1 MEAADRLML
10 DDPCEAPC
18 ESLPPTNA
26 QDTHDQPSVQPEPT
40 IDHPADDTP
49 VNDWPAAVRVA
60 ILNVKYSPNLGDGI
74 IAECL
79 EGELRRAGPR
89 IEPASIDLAGRTS
102 FSTAHGRRRATALS
116 IIERLPARLRTVMVP
131 ALLLL
136 LVRHRFAPRWAK
148 QLATCDSVVIG
159 GGALFQDVDQNFPI
173 KIAEAL
179 KLANARRL
187 PVAIASVGVSGE
199 WSDRGRARLA
209 EQLQAARLLY
219 VSVRD
224 ERSAANWQATM
235 GREGLGTARIAPDP
249 GLLSARH
256 YGTPRLSGPPRVGLC
271 VTAPIALRLH
281 HEGAHDDG
289 QLESWMRA
297 VARQLTALRRE
308 VVLFTNGSPEDRL
321 FRDRLKARIGREQGI
336 SFAPDFAEPRELA
349 HALSG
354 FDCVLAH
361 RLHACIVAYS
371 YRVPTIGF
379 AWDCKLRSFFELTGR
394 GAFVVDPREASPMH
408 VADLAVTAIE
418 QGIEEQIHTDLLQ
431 GATSAIHAL
440 ARQLASA
447 AGRTSAG

>member
-10 DDPCEAPC
+10 DDPCGEPC
-18 ESLPPTNA
+18 KRLLPANA
-26 QDTHDQPSVQPEPT
+26 QDTHDQQPVQPEPA
-40 IDHPADDTP
+40 IDHPADDTR
-49 VNDWPAAVRVA
+49 ATTRVA

-79 EGELRRAGPR
+79 EGELRRAGLHL
-89 IEPASIDLAGRTS
+89 EPASIDLAGRTS
-102 FSTAHGRRRATALS
+102 FSAAHGRRRATVLS
-116 IIERLPARLRTVMVP
+116 IIERLPTRLRAVLVP

-148 QLATCDSVVIG
+148 QLATSDSVVIG
-159 GGALFQDVDQNFPI
+159 GGALFQDVDQNFPV

-179 KLANARRL
+179 KLANTRRL
-187 PVAIASVGVSGE
+187 PVAIASVGVSAE
-199 WSDRGRARLA
+199 WSEAGRARLG
-209 EQLQAARLLY
+209 EQLRAARLLH

-224 ERSAANWQATM
+224 ERSLINWSATM
-235 GREGLGTARIAPDP
+235 GCEGLGPAAIAPDP

-256 YGTPRLSGPPRVGLC
+256 YGAPRMDGPPRVGLC

-289 QLESWMRA
+289 QLEAWMRA

-321 FRDRLKARIGREQGI
+321 FRERLKARIGREPGI
-336 SFAPDFAEPRELA
+336 SFAPDFAQPRELA

-394 GAFVVDPREASPMH
+394 GAFVIDPRETSPMH

-418 QGIEEQIHTDLLQ
+418 QGVEEKVHTGLLQ
-431 GATSAIHAL
+431 GATTAIHTL
-440 ARQLASA
+440 AGRLAGAAGKASA
-447 AGRTSAG
+447 R